1 MKVKKLHPN
10 AVIPKRA
17 HPSDAGLDL
26 VSIEQ
31 VEIPPLKRAVI
42 RTGIAIELPSNSAG
56 LIWPRS
62 GIAAK
67 FGINVLAGVVDASFR
82 GGIGVVLHNTDPY
95 ETYTVN
101 AGDKVAQ
108 LLVQQVMLVDCVE
121 VENLGD
127 TARGDGGFGST
138 GQ

>member
-62 GIAAK
+62 GMAVRG
-67 FGINVLAGVVDASFR
+67 GINVLAGVVDAAFR
-82 GGIGVVLHNTDPY
+82 GEIGVVLHNTDPY
-95 ETYTVN
+95 SPYTVN

-127 TARGDGGFGST
+127 TARGEGGFGST